1 MFIQVLKVVFESIKN
16 NAHIRGLIIFSH
28 VFSYTAFTDYSTIF
42 LDGLKSVK
50 TLINTFTL
58 FFLFSGLKK
67 NFSKSEITVI
77 CSLKGVLKSIN
88 LTSTIKILNVNF
100 SHNNTLKV
108 KKILYIVRIMQPKIC
123 FWNSIMLLLEGR
135 MIIFKTL
142 VICRIVRKDL
152 YITLK
157 NYGLTMLLTL
167 KTLWWKLSWMENN
180 SFSPY
185 KQILSFMIL
194 FWQQIT
200 F

>member
-142 VICRIVRKDL
+142 VICRIVRKRL

-157 NYGLTMLLTL
+157 YYGLTVLLTL
-167 KTLWWKLSWMENN
+167 RTL
-180 SFSPY
+180 
-185 KQILSFMIL
+185 
-194 FWQQIT
+194 
-200 F
+200 